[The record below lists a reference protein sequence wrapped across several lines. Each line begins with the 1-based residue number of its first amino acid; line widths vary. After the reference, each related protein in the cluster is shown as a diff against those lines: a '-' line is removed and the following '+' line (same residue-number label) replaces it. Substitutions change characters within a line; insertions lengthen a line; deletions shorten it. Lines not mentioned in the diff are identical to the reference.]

1 MRLLLYCHS
10 DILLPRSPCLQCP
23 RITASLFDEN
33 QMDQVCRQ
41 LNKDFDTIEEEVGW
55 GQADC

>member
-1 MRLLLYCHS
+1 MRLLLYCHC
-10 DILLPRSPCLQCP
+10 DILLPRSPCLQRP

-33 QMDQVCRQ
+33 QMDQASSQ
-41 LNKDFDTIEEEVGW
+41 LKMKVFDTMEEVGW